1 MRIKRVLILFPVT
14 IGLVLL
20 QSFFWVPTYDKQA
33 ERNPDRLYRYV
44 ESSSGDAQILNPA
57 LSADAA
63 SSAVNDLVFEGLIAL
78 DDNLD
83 YRPRLAKSWIQYEN
97 AYLVIDPGA
106 RFWLENAT
114 SGKSLPGILRKA
126 MVNHK
131 DWLKKIFSI
140 EVLPAE
146 KIKGSKPLGGGANG
160 LKVSYVLHRPAI
172 LKFSLNVIDQDF
184 FKPLRGLLGNDYF
197 DRFPYDK
204 FIFPEKSEYRA
215 KLAKFYGDIL
225 PVAEHNPVLE
235 FELRQGVGFHDGH
248 EFDSGD
254 VLFTYQEIMNP
265 LNASPRTSDYEPI
278 KKIRALG
285 KYKVRIVYKRLFS
298 PAVNSWFMGILP
310 EHLLNKKRLKEEAK
324 RRGLTGDKL
333 EKFSLRD
340 SKFNRRPV
348 GTGPFVFREWKAD
361 EMIRLT
367 RNKNYWE
374 GPPEYRDYIIRVIP
388 DSLTQEIE
396 FLAGAVD
403 NYAVQPHQV
412 ARFKENPKYQRFSS
426 IGYQYSYI
434 GYNLRN
440 PLFAD
445 RRVRKALGMAIDVE
459 KIIKY
464 ILYGEGE
471 RVTGP
476 FPKITDWYDPEIKP
490 LPYNP
495 DGALEILNELGWEK
509 NSEGVLE
516 KEGKEF
522 EFNLITNNGN
532 PTRKNILSIA
542 QNGWEKLGIKC
553 NTQLFE
559 WAVFL
564 KDFVNPGKFDA
575 LVLGW
580 SMGVDPDLYQI
591 WHSSQTH
598 PRQLNFV
605 GYENLEAD
613 RLIVRIRREYD
624 KTEQIKLT
632 HNLHRIIARDQ
643 PYTFLYVGKTT
654 RLMDRKIVI
663 VERDESGEENYK
675 KIYPTRDGQISYY
688 FNKWKKLAKAP
699 DFLARD

>member
-1 MRIKRVLILFPVT
+1 M
-14 IGLVLL
+14 
-20 QSFFWVPTYDKQA
+20 
-33 ERNPDRLYRYV
+33 
-44 ESSSGDAQILNPA
+44 
-57 LSADAA
+57 
-63 SSAVNDLVFEGLIAL
+63 
-78 DDNLD
+78 
-83 YRPRLAKSWIQYEN
+83 
-97 AYLVIDPGA
+97 
-106 RFWLENAT
+106 
-114 SGKSLPGILRKA
+114 
-126 MVNHK
+126 
-131 DWLKKIFSI
+131 
-140 EVLPAE
+140 
-146 KIKGSKPLGGGANG
+146 
-160 LKVSYVLHRPAI
+160 
-172 LKFSLNVIDQDF
+172 
-184 FKPLRGLLGNDYF
+184 
-197 DRFPYDK
+197 
-204 FIFPEKSEYRA
+204 
-215 KLAKFYGDIL
+215 
-225 PVAEHNPVLE
+225 
-235 FELRQGVGFHDGH
+235 
-248 EFDSGD
+248 
-254 VLFTYQEIMNP
+254 
-265 LNASPRTSDYEPI
+265 
-278 KKIRALG
+278 
-285 KYKVRIVYKRLFS
+285 
-298 PAVNSWFMGILP
+298 
-310 EHLLNKKRLKEEAK
+310 
-324 RRGLTGDKL
+324 
-333 EKFSLRD
+333 
-340 SKFNRRPV
+340 
-348 GTGPFVFREWKAD
+348 
-361 EMIRLT
+361 
-367 RNKNYWE
+367 
-374 GPPEYRDYIIRVIP
+374 
-388 DSLTQEIE
+388 
-396 FLAGAVD
+396 
-403 NYAVQPHQV
+403 
-412 ARFKENPKYQRFSS
+412 
-426 IGYQYSYI
+426 
-434 GYNLRN
+434 
-440 PLFAD
+440 
-445 RRVRKALGMAIDVE
+445 RKALGMAIDVE